1 MRGTRCERP
10 VQGPSFGKQANT
22 SQGSYIFNE
31 ECPQMDGCYS
41 YIQFACIKT
50 DYSQSMEI
58 DRYLIMAF
66 KSICMTEMHNI
77 QLTNRFLD
85 I

>member
-22 SQGSYIFNE
+22 SQGSYVFNE

-41 YIQFACIKT
+41 YI
-50 DYSQSMEI
+50 
-58 DRYLIMAF
+58 
-66 KSICMTEMHNI
+66 
-77 QLTNRFLD
+77 
-85 I
+85 